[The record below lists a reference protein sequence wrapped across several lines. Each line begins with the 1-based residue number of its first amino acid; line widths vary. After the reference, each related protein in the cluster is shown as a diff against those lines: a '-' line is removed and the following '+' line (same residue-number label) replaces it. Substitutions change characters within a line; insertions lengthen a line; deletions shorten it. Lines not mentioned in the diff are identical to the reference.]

1 MVSHT
6 STIIQTGVKLTA
18 STADSLRTISSVSD
32 EISEISDQLVMAVQG
47 QENALMIMDERI
59 EVISGIADQ
68 NLQNAG
74 EIEQSSG
81 LLAREAEVLQSHV
94 KKFVLKE
101 ERHK

>member
-47 QENALMIMDERI
+47 QENALMIMVERI

>member
-1 MVSHT
+1 M
-6 STIIQTGVKLTA
+6 KLTA

-32 EISEISDQLVMAVQG
+32 EISAISDQLVMAVQG
-47 QENALMIMDERI
+47 QENALAVMDERI
-59 EVISGIADQ
+59 EIISGIADQ

-81 LLAREAEVLQSHV
+81 LLAKEAEVLQSHV
-94 KKFVLKE
+94 RKFVLKE